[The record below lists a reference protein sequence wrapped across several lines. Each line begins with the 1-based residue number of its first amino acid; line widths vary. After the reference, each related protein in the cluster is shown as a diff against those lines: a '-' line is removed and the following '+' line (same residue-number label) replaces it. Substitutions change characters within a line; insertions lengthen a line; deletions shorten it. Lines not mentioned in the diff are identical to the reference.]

1 MKSLFS
7 RLWLSVTFAVLLLLA
22 TLWQWLEYNQ
32 QYTQQRVQQSLHSEL
47 AEHMAHINPM
57 LANGVTA
64 DSALKE
70 AFHDLMLLGP
80 SFEIYTLDT
89 TGNVIAYD
97 AKDEKI
103 QSQKVDLVKI
113 NLFLNKKNLPILGTD
128 PRAINQE
135 KIFSAAKLVDPN
147 GKPTGF
153 LYVIIGGE
161 QLDSWQTVIDDNQAP
176 TKFGVAII
184 FSVLSAITIFTLL
197 LNYFTKPLTRL
208 AKDLSQID
216 VANLTNGIKLPIR
229 YRGSREVNQLSN
241 DINILLERL
250 TNQHQALTSIQKS
263 KHDFLLHLSH
273 DLKTPLTS
281 LLGYQETWLNTPES
295 ERESQWIEV
304 AYRSGE
310 KLKQLLTQ
318 LLELA
323 ALENGKIT
331 PNLESISLNELL
343 NDLEQSFS
351 PQAEDQ
357 EVKLA
362 FKQPNDTRIA
372 TDVELMRR
380 ILSNLIDNA
389 IRHTPSGGL
398 IDIVLEKNKT
408 GTILKVRD
416 TGAGMHI
423 HELKAFNGDKTVSFS
438 KRSALPQLGIGLS
451 IVQQLAA
458 LLDYKINI
466 TSQPGKGCCF
476 SLHI

>member
-22 TLWQWLEYNQ
+22 TLWQWLEYSQ

-47 AEHMAHINPM
+47 AEHMADINPM
-57 LANGVTA
+57 LASGVTA

-89 TGNVIAYD
+89 AGKVIAYD
-97 AKDEKI
+97 AKEEKI
-103 QSQKVDLVKI
+103 QTQTVNLLKI
-113 NLFLNKKNLPILGTD
+113 NDFLNKERLPILGTD
-128 PRAINQE
+128 PRGINHE
-135 KIFSAAKLVDPN
+135 KIFSVAKLIDPE
-147 GKPTGF
+147 GKHTGF

-161 QLDSWQTVIDDNQAP
+161 QLDSWQTIVNENQAP
-176 TKFGVAII
+176 TKFGVAIF
-184 FSVLSAITIFTLL
+184 FSILSAITIFTLFL
-197 LNYFTKPLTRL
+197 KYFTKPLARL
-208 AKDLSQID
+208 ATDLSNID
-216 VANLTNGIKLPIR
+216 VSNLTNGLALPIR
-229 YRGSREVNQLSN
+229 YRGSREVNQLSR
-241 DINILLERL
+241 DINILLEKL
-250 TNQHQALTSIQKS
+250 SDQHQALTKIQKS

-281 LLGYQETWLNTPES
+281 LLGYQETWLHTPES
-295 ERESQWIEV
+295 ERESKWIEV

-331 PNLESISLNELL
+331 PSLETVSLNALL
-343 NDLEQSFS
+343 SDLEQSFA
-351 PQAEDQ
+351 PQAKTRK
-357 EVKLA
+357 VKLA
-362 FKQPNDTRIA
+362 FKQTSDSIIS
-372 TDVELMRR
+372 TDVGLMRR

-398 IDIVLEKNKT
+398 IDITLEKSAR
-408 GTILKVRD
+408 GSILKVRD

-423 HELKAFNGDKTVSFS
+423 HELKAFNENKAESFS
-438 KRSALPQLGIGLS
+438 KESALPQLGVGLS

-458 LLDYKINI
+458 LLNYKIDI

-476 SLHI
+476 SLYI